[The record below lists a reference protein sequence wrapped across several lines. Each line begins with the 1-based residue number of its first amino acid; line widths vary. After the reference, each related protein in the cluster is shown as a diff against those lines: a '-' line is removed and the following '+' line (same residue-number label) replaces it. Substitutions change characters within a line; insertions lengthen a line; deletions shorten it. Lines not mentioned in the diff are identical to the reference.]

1 LPRAPFLQR
10 NCWDLALLAAH
21 GYVVLL
27 PSIPLK
33 AYGEPQDTY
42 PELSKGVLPAIDKLI
57 ALGIADP
64 DRLGLMGHSYGGYA
78 SYGLV
83 TQTKRFKAA
92 LASAGMTSWSSM
104 FGTFEA
110 EQRFNSDVHENLFRI
125 WATETMGMGGPP
137 WSNPMR
143 YLFNS
148 PVTYVDKVETPLLII
163 QGDLD
168 TAGQIEQAEE
178 FFSGLYRQNK
188 RARFVRY
195 FGEGHVIERPA
206 NVRDLWNQ
214 IFSWFDQYLKPKDST
229 SPSAR
234 N

>member
-1 LPRAPFLQR
+1 
-10 NCWDLALLAAH
+10 
-21 GYVVLL
+21 
-27 PSIPLK
+27 
-33 AYGEPQDTY
+33 
-42 PELSKGVLPAIDKLI
+42 
-57 ALGIADP
+57 
-64 DRLGLMGHSYGGYA
+64 
-78 SYGLV
+78 
-83 TQTKRFKAA
+83 
-92 LASAGMTSWSSM
+92 M

-110 EQRFNSDVHENLFRI
+110 HLRFNSDVQENQFRY
-125 WATETMGMGGPP
+125 WAPETMGMGGPP
-137 WSNPMR
+137 WSNKMR

-214 IFSWFDQYLKPKDST
+214 IFTWFDQYLKAKDIT
-229 SPSAR
+229 SKTGG